1 MKTQSTGIERTKRT
15 SLLINKCSFDHDFF
29 EDTDDD
35 IQMENQSDI
44 DCDDDDEDVLEC
56 IYQNDVSISF
66 IIVEYASFFLF
77 LFNHSDAN
85 SIS

>member
-1 MKTQSTGIERTKRT
+1 MKRQSTEKFRITRTT
-15 SLLINKCSFDHDFF
+15 SSSKKCTFDDDFD

-35 IQMENQSDI
+35 IQIENQSDI

-56 IYQNDVSISF
+56 IYRNDVSINF
-66 IIVEYASFFLF
+66 IIVEYTSFFLF